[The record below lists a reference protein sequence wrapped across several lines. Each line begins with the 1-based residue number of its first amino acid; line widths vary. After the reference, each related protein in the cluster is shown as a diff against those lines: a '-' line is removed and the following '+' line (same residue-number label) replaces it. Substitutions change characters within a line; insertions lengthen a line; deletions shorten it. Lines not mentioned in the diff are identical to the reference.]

1 MTRTHTGAKALEAIV
16 HGGAVFLL
24 PFGFSPMAAR
34 LLVCAKAK
42 WRRGPRPG
50 LPYID
55 RGVRLARPAV
65 AGGIRRVIRAGCCAR
80 TGWLVGSWAQWLT
93 SIPHPREQ
101 RLTSGPK
108 CKRASV
114 RWSVGCAGEIPWWA
128 ELVSEAQ
135 VRFSFPFSFSCLVFF
150 YNYFES
156 SLNLNINFSFGLI
169 IQIQNLVLE

>member
-55 RGVRLARPAV
+55 RGGVRLARPAV
-65 AGGIRRVIRAGCCAR
+65 AGEVRRAIRAGDR
-80 TGWLVGSWAQWLT
+80 ETLT
-93 SIPHPREQ
+93 ALLRDGRERKE
-101 RLTSGPK
+101 RLG
-108 CKRASV
+108 
-114 RWSVGCAGEIPWWA
+114 
-128 ELVSEAQ
+128 
-135 VRFSFPFSFSCLVFF
+135 
-150 YNYFES
+150 
-156 SLNLNINFSFGLI
+156 
-169 IQIQNLVLE
+169 

>member
-55 RGVRLARPAV
+55 RGGFGWLGPQSPEGSAARSAQAV
-65 AGGIRRVIRAGCCAR
+65 AHERDD
-80 TGWLVGSWAQWLT
+80 
-93 SIPHPREQ
+93 
-101 RLTSGPK
+101 
-108 CKRASV
+108 
-114 RWSVGCAGEIPWWA
+114 WWGHGR
-128 ELVSEAQ
+128 SD
-135 VRFSFPFSFSCLVFF
+135 
-150 YNYFES
+150 
-156 SLNLNINFSFGLI
+156 
-169 IQIQNLVLE
+169 